1 MKRVIEIFRDK
12 EELNKLVN
20 TPNPKY
26 KSGIRSRA
34 ILALLCF
41 AGLRVSEL
49 VNLRPEDIREND
61 NCIYINNSKYNSSRV
76 VYIPDYVFVY
86 IINWQIVKPESEY
99 LFCSRYKRKLCNAYI
114 QKMVKRYAKRIDIN
128 KNIHPHCLR
137 HYVER
142 YIMVSVAAIVR

>member
-12 EELNKLVN
+12 EELNRLVN

-34 ILALLCF
+34 ILALLSF

-61 NCIYINNSKYNSSRV
+61 NCIYINNSKYHSSRV
-76 VYIPDYVFVY
+76 VYIPGYVFVY
-86 IINWQIVKPESEY
+86 IKNW
-99 LFCSRYKRKLCNAYI
+99 
-114 QKMVKRYAKRIDIN
+114 
-128 KNIHPHCLR
+128 
-137 HYVER
+137 
-142 YIMVSVAAIVR
+142 